1 MNDRSREYSWDLLNR
16 YNKDSY
22 HLKHALVME
31 GVMKYFAA
39 KLGYSDEADFWG
51 GVGLLHDIDF
61 ELYPEEHCL
70 KAQEILRENDY
81 SDRFIRA
88 VVSHGYEMHTDTEP
102 EHEMEKILYA
112 ADELSGLILAAAL
125 MRPSK
130 SVMDLELSSVRKKF
144 KSSSFAAGCS
154 REVIS
159 KGAQMLGWELDYL
172 IESSI
177 MAVRESGAAE

>member
-1 MNDRSREYSWDLLNR
+1 MNDNSREYSWDLLNR
-16 YNKDSY
+16 YNKDPY

-31 GVMKYFAA
+31 GVMKYYAE
-39 KLGYSDEADFWG
+39 KLGYSDEAGFWSC
-51 GVGLLHDIDF
+51 VGLLHDIDF
-61 ELYPEEHCL
+61 ELYPEQHCL

-88 VVSHGYEMHTDTEP
+88 VISHGYEMNTDTEP
-102 EHEMEKILYA
+102 VHEMEKILYA
-112 ADELSGLILAAAL
+112 ADELSGLILASAL

-172 IESSI
+172 IETAI
-177 MAVRESGAAE
+177 TAVRESGAAE